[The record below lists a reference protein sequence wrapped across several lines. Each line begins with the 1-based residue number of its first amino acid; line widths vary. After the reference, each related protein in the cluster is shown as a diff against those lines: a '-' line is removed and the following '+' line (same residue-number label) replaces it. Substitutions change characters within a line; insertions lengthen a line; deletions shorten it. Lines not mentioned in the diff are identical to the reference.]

1 MFSEVQTALRLDEN
15 DLQGKF
21 VYIVEEDD
29 HLASFLIH
37 HFIHMGIQK
46 KTKVV
51 IVGLEN
57 TFGHYNSVG

>member
-21 VYIVEEDD
+21 VHVVEEDD

-51 IVGLEN
+51 FQFECTN
-57 TFGHYNSVG
+57 

>member
-21 VYIVEEDD
+21 VHVVEEDD

-46 KTKVV
+46 KTIV
-51 IVGLEN
+51 ILLILGFLR
-57 TFGHYNSVG
+57 